1 VTFKEYFLI
10 EFFGDKS
17 IKPFLK
23 GASTGSEQH
32 KSVGRTTEMGDR
44 KRVNFIA
51 KSQSQP
57 KKSLHPKIDLCI
69 KTKKNVPLF
78 GNEPFDIIKKYKLC
92 PTAEEPSKNIKQTPV
107 VLHMVNSNV
116 YILIY
121 KER

>member
-1 VTFKEYFLI
+1 MTFKEYFLT
-10 EFFGDKS
+10 EFFDDKS

-32 KSVGRTTEMGDR
+32 KSVARTTEMGDR
-44 KRVNFIA
+44 NRVNFIA

-92 PTAEEPSKNIKQTPV
+92 PTKEEPSKNIKQTPV